1 MVQYAAVENHYGD
14 NYVAEIN
21 SEKDIEFIEEVC
33 ETCFDSDWVFGIFD
47 TEEEAEKHL
56 KLAR

>member
-1 MVQYAAVENHYGD
+1 MQYAAVENHYGD

-21 SEKDIEFIEEVC
+21 GDEDIELIEETC
-33 ETCFDSDWVFGIFD
+33 EICFDADWVFGVFD
-47 TEEEAEKHL
+47 TEEEAGKHL